1 VHLDSYIV
9 QASST
14 RDIYLESSDLYPRR
28 HTYLDRTKHLL
39 KGSTALSRR
48 SGPSFAWTS
57 GGECFMLSM
66 LIWRCD
72 SRRVLFDMSW
82 NFWLR
87 SAVSVYICSRLCLR
101 FTRMVAILQTPC
113 GPYSCQSCLL
123 ATSPRAPVRSCKV
136 LHCQRGEPSWCALWR
151 CLISNGTPWRHHGWA
166 PGDVEKMWN
175 LDSMQTYASFM
186 LTACTTLAH
195 QIRSDISMDHP
206 VGLG

>member
-1 VHLDSYIV
+1 VLHVVYVDLEVRLTKGFVRYVLELLVEVSCERIHLFETVLEVHQNGRNPPDPLWAIF
-9 QASST
+9 
-14 RDIYLESSDLYPRR
+14 
-28 HTYLDRTKHLL
+28 
-39 KGSTALSRR
+39 LSVV
-48 SGPSFAWTS
+48 
-57 GGECFMLSM
+57 SM
-66 LIWRCD
+66 
-72 SRRVLFDMSW
+72 
-82 NFWLR
+82 
-87 SAVSVYICSRLCLR
+87 
-101 FTRMVAILQTPC
+101 
-113 GPYSCQSCLL
+113 